1 MRPFLAFSALGLVA
15 AVFAACSGN
24 GPAVSCNPGPLL
36 APPVLLY
43 PIPGATGV
51 PDSPGYL
58 VVANVGPASGS
69 LYLYPQPQGTSPGIA
84 AQALGPVPSPA
95 PSPAASAPANS
106 TPLAAIIV
114 SLPAGTKYNVQF
126 TADQPSSCVQAQ
138 SSGSI
143 GVFTTQ

>member
-1 MRPFLAFSALGLVA
+1 MRRILAFSAVGLVA
-15 AVFAACSGN
+15 AVLAACGGN
-24 GPAVSCNPGPLL
+24 GPAGTCNPGPLL
-36 APPVLLY
+36 AAPVLLY

-69 LYLYPQPQGTSPGIA
+69 LYLIPPSGGSGIA
-84 AQALGPVPSPA
+84 AQALAPVPSPA

-106 TPLAAIIV
+106 TSLAASIPT
-114 SLPAGTKYNVQF
+114 LTGGTAYTVKF
-126 TADQPSSCVQAQ
+126 TANQPSSCVQAQ
-138 SSGSI
+138 NSGSI